1 MAVRS
6 GFWNSVGTDV
16 RTYYNND
23 FSKLISLLI
32 NDGVHQNYGNQFI
45 VIPGDGM
52 QVIVQTGRA
61 WLNDSWIDNDNDM
74 QISINEAPI
83 VAGFSRIDAIAI
95 KIDASS
101 SVRLGSIEYVVGT
114 PTAETP
120 SAPELVDTDSIHWHL
135 LATVLVKT
143 NDTAI
148 SASRITNYV
157 GTNTLPFITGI
168 VETINIDVL
177 LSQWTAQWVEWTDDK
192 NTQWTAWSAEK
203 SAEFITWFNHMKDQL
218 DSDAAG
224 HLQNEIDAITAEING
239 LLKPHFIISA
249 DTGSTVTATK
259 GQTTITATETSTG
272 VFECDVTDYGVWTV
286 GGKNLLPYPYV
297 NMSKEM
303 AGITWTVNSDGSI
316 SASGTATG
324 RSYFQLYTGVGTPQL
339 SFPKGSYIVSLEGIP
354 AGVVCGM
361 GWYNSSNTWVKSAI
375 SNINVAN
382 TSRPLNVND
391 TQAVYH
397 ADFTI
402 DIPATSAGTTFNF
415 TVYPMIRLA
424 SIQDS
429 TFEPYLFNPV
439 DVVVDDVKIYE
450 IAGRVVP
457 DGRTVTPT
465 DDVQTLLNCANIWDK
480 DYTTLTELM
489 ADTTTLAS
497 VINSNNAIDYLVR
510 SKTFI
515 KSEALVPVMMSN
527 TTPSGEA
534 SASSVYS
541 SSDMHQPYKAFDG
554 NSNTMWYTANNV
566 GNAQIR
572 YQLPSAKLV
581 KRATVRPYYS
591 GTGVVG
597 CALKS
602 FTIKGSHDGTTWS
615 EPLYTSATLSNA
627 EQTVDC
633 ALNNTTF
640 YEYYEVDCTGS
651 YRSDGEILIVEIQFY
666 SELGITENSNA
677 MSYIGLNNYASN
689 TLLGDVNPTIIP
701 IMTSDTTPSGQ
712 AIASSEPTSGGTTFY
727 AYKAFDGN
735 LSTLWA
741 SSEVSPTY
749 NYIGYKFPS
758 QKRVRKATVIFN
770 QNTTYTLQ
778 GSNDGST
785 WTNIVSGIAT
795 AFVKKE
801 DTFDVNY
808 QYYRYYNVASSS
820 GLGQSVEEI
829 TFHAYTT
836 GWLEG
841 ICNSTYFES
850 VLNVKVPTMT
860 SNTTPSGECF
870 GLPANTTSSPLQP
883 YRSFDGNN
891 STYFYNGSGDISSG
905 NVGYK
910 YPASKKIYFVKAKIG
925 MVGGTPPQSIDF
937 TYGVSDDNSTWESAT
952 TLRFSM
958 TGNLN
963 TPNEMQMIAN
973 NPSSHLHHRIYF
985 YNNTISRAVGFT
997 ELQFYGRED
1006 V

>member
-249 DTGSTVTATK
+249 ETGATVTASK
-259 GQTTITATETSTG
+259 GQTTITATETSEG
-272 VFECDVTDYGVWTV
+272 VYECDVTDYGVWTV
-286 GGKNLLPYPYV
+286 GGKNLLCHTFTSQTINGVTFKV
-297 NMSKEM
+297 NP
-303 AGITWTVNSDGSI
+303 DGSI
-316 SASGTATG
+316 NCNGTATG
-324 RSYFQLYTGVGTPQL
+324 GEVNLSNAKIFEGSLPAGT
-339 SFPKGSYIVSLEGIP
+339 YIVSCEQPENFQGAGLAYRINNGASVFIVGEKTITLTDSDVLTLNLY
-354 AGVVCGM
+354 AGVGH
-361 GWYNSSNTWVKSAI
+361 GWS
-375 SNINVAN
+375 
-382 TSRPLNVND
+382 
-391 TQAVYH
+391 
-397 ADFTI
+397 
-402 DIPATSAGTTFNF
+402 NF
-415 TVYPMIRLA
+415 TYYPMIRLA

-515 KSEALVPVMMSN
+515 KSEALVPVMTSN

-850 VLNVKVPTMT
+850 VLNVKVPTMA
-860 SNTTPSGECF
+860 SNTTPSGECIAD
-870 GLPANTTSSPLQP
+870 PVCANPSYPTFNPFSGVANAWT
-883 YRSFDGNN
+883 FNGDGNAQ
-891 STYFYNGSGDISSG
+891 TGL
-905 NVGYK
+905 VGYK
-910 YPASKKIYFVKAKIG
+910 FDSAKKIYFIKSYCG
-925 MVGGTPPQSIDF
+925 RVGGTPPQRLSL
-937 TYGVSDDNSTWESAT
+937 TYKMSDDGSGWTDVKT
-952 TLRFSM
+952 ITHTM
-958 TGNLN
+958 TGDMGSP
-963 TPNEMQMIAN
+963 TDPFSIIVDSVQA
-973 NPSSHLHHRIYF
+973 SHLYHAIYF
-985 YNNTISRAVGFT
+985 YNNTINRSVAYAQM
-997 ELQFYGRED
+997 QFYGRED